1 MPLIADFPP
10 AEKDVITKKIRFLRQ
25 GAVIEVEKEDLS
37 VDQIACSAF
46 NGFTN
51 LDLLKPQ
58 NKTDVR

>member
-1 MPLIADFPP
+1 M
-10 AEKDVITKKIRFLRQ
+10 ITKNGRFLRQ